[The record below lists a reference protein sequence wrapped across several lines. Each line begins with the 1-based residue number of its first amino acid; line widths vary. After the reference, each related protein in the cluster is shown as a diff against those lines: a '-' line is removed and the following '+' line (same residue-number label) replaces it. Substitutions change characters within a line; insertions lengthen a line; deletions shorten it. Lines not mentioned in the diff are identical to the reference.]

1 MTLREVLKARRNL
14 HSISC
19 DVTAF
24 ACSHPI
30 ALTVGGG
37 LFLVI
42 AGCLVFWYEVFS
54 GFAEPVQFIYAAF

>member
-1 MTLREVLKARRNL
+1 MTFREVLKERPNL
-14 HSISC
+14 HTISC
-19 DVTAF
+19 EVTAF

-30 ALTVGGG
+30 ALTVGVG
-37 LFLVI
+37 LFLLM